1 MKGIQ
6 TIEKKENNQI
16 IDIDIILAFLGM
28 VFDSLYSRINFPN
41 IRLLMTKLY
50 SFSDDLIKQATAII
64 KNIVPGNP
72 GSKYPNIPNTKHIN
86 PIVRKISFLISKNKF
101 FAINNNH

>member
-1 MKGIQ
+1 M
-6 TIEKKENNQI
+6 
-16 IDIDIILAFLGM
+16 AFLGM

-86 PIVRKISFLISKNKF
+86 PIVKKINFLILKNKLF
-101 FAINNNH
+101 TINNKH